1 MMNCLPE
8 GVVFLGDSPG
18 GTAYCSKQQ
27 SFPQDKA
34 GEQFNPDSNPIT
46 RIATHT
52 RRLHR
57 AFIPR
62 SIQKTVIYNRLL
74 TEPDTRCRAMMK
86 EGECHV
92 TRKTKRILAYVPGLQ
107 RKNENQGP
115 ERYHV
120 GELSSVLPEMQSC
133 NESRLRKIEYGV
145 ERRSRRINAEPAA

>member
-1 MMNCLPE
+1 M
-8 GVVFLGDSPG
+8 
-18 GTAYCSKQQ
+18 
-27 SFPQDKA
+27 
-34 GEQFNPDSNPIT
+34 
-46 RIATHT
+46 
-52 RRLHR
+52 RLLEH
-57 AFIPR
+57 

-92 TRKTKRILAYVPGLQ
+92 TRKTKRILASMSGVQ

-145 ERRSRRINAEPAA
+145 ERRSRRIDAGQDKAINERRNDRENPLCILVAVAM